1 MINQTLLI
9 GSRDVSQRTLVLM
22 VGTYTKL
29 TYNFLNLNDFILQ
42 FTIPNIALE
51 FWYSSEN
58 NFFRSDPCPLARNL
72 NLIRD
77 HICQPL
83 VRIKLY
89 NEDITRK

>member
-9 GSRDVSQRTLVLM
+9 GSRDVSQRTLVFM

-58 NFFRSDPCPLARNL
+58 NFFVP
-72 NLIRD
+72 IRV
-77 HICQPL
+77 L
-83 VRIKLY
+83 
-89 NEDITRK
+89 